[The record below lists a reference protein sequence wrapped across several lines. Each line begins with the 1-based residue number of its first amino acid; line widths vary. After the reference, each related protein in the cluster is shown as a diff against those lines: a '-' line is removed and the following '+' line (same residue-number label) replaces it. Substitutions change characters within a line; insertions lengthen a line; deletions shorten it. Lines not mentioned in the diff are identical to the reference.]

1 MEDDKIKELFND
13 FEPELSSS
21 FQFMTKLKRNM
32 EAVEIV
38 KQHNAA
44 LKKRN
49 KLAVAI
55 AGVCGFAVGVIL
67 TLLFPLLGSW
77 VPTFSISLPHFQI
90 QNITIEYSYLYWVV
104 MAAVSALT
112 AINAYEIAMAKLSQ
126 TGSTS

>member
-77 VPTFSISLPHFQI
+77 VSTFSISLPHFQI

>member
-67 TLLFPLLGSW
+67 TLLFPLLGCW

-90 QNITIEYSYLYWVV
+90 QNITIGYSYLY
-104 MAAVSALT
+104 
-112 AINAYEIAMAKLSQ
+112 
-126 TGSTS
+126 